1 MVSLYVLCSTRSLDY
16 CPTCK
21 THKCV
26 RMCTC
31 VRGCGCVFVHVVYK
45 LLRYVMTNIHQLK
58 RNCRINGANF
68 DVQNGFT
75 TQLRVCDWFAFDGS
89 WLMSKYNFV
98 YVHNMLCTHRTLFK
112 PPYWHTCSTLIPF
125 NFTFH
130 SASHRFF
137 QIFFCVISFHC
148 STYFSLPSLII
159 LVGGLFTTFRG
170 PSLAL
175 SLF

>member
-1 MVSLYVLCSTRSLDY
+1 MRVCTRERV
-16 CPTCK
+16 C
-21 THKCV
+21 
-26 RMCTC
+26 
-31 VRGCGCVFVHVVYK
+31 VVYK

-98 YVHNMLCTHRTLFK
+98 YVHSRCVHTEHSLSHCTDTPVQLWF
-112 PPYWHTCSTLIPF
+112 PSILPF
-125 NFTFH
+125 NPPLT
-130 SASHRFF
+130 ASFRFF
-137 QIFFCVISFHC
+137 LCYRFPLLYLFFTRSPTAFGGAFHYL
-148 STYFSLPSLII
+148 SRYFPPHS
-159 LVGGLFTTFRG
+159 R
-170 PSLAL
+170 